1 MSHTHY
7 FCPVCFSSNVFE
19 NYPTLFKHIRTEHR
33 DESSFSIRC
42 ELSIACGSRYS
53 SFDSYRHHIY
63 RCHRYLLDSFESDNI
78 LTNNDDSLNNL
89 DFNTQSDLGE
99 NSESFIYQ
107 DEDLDETNNLSL
119 TFDAID
125 FSTADEHHGFD
136 KFAQFYTRFL
146 LELREYNLLPQNVV
160 QSISSYICSIF
171 DMILKLIKT
180 KFSSPLI
187 SITDFETIFTHIN
200 RLISSISK
208 NEYTFLTQCRKYF
221 KYESPVEIVLN
232 TAEDRAYYIPLKTC
246 LSNLLYS
253 GELLNVINK
262 NIQSLTAE
270 SDKYDDLII
279 SNRQCRSV
287 KSTISN
293 SKNSNSLLLKLYT
306 DGIGIT
312 NPIGPK
318 KDSHKLTSFY
328 FLLED
333 LPDILRSQ
341 VNLIGLHCLTYTK
354 SLKDKKNRDILMN
367 VLVEDLNHLQI
378 EGITIPCISSR
389 IYFVFS
395 SLSGDNLASNEL
407 GGFQKNFNSGSFCH
421 HCFVTYERRHIPL
434 TDISFVPRTRLKHDL
449 IVNQVIAN
457 DDGHAICGVN
467 GYSWFRDLIGFHPID
482 SLPPDL
488 MHDTAEGNTGDIR

>member
-1 MSHTHY
+1 M
-7 FCPVCFSSNVFE
+7 
-19 NYPTLFKHIRTEHR
+19 
-33 DESSFSIRC
+33 
-42 ELSIACGSRYS
+42 
-53 SFDSYRHHIY
+53 
-63 RCHRYLLDSFESDNI
+63 
-78 LTNNDDSLNNL
+78 TNNDDSQNNL
-89 DFNTQSDLGE
+89 DLNTEQDLGE

-107 DEDLDETNNLSL
+107 DEDLDEINNLSL
-119 TFDAID
+119 NSDTID
-125 FSTADEHHGFD
+125 FSATDEHHGFD

-146 LELREYNLLPQNVV
+146 LELREYDLLPQNVV
-160 QSISSYICSIF
+160 QSISCYICSLF

-232 TAEDRAYYIPLKTC
+232 TTEDRAYYIPLKTS

-270 SDKYDDLII
+270 LDKDDDLII

-287 KSTISN
+287 KSNISN
-293 SKNSNSLLLKLYT
+293 STNSNSLLLKLYT

-318 KDSHKLTSFY
+318 KDSNKLTSFY

-354 SLKDKKNRDILMN
+354 NLKDKKNRDILMN
-367 VLVEDLNHLQI
+367 VLVEDLNHLQT

-407 GGFQKNFNSGSFCH
+407 GGFQKNFNSGSFCR

-434 TDISFVPRTRLKHDL
+434 TDISFLHV
-449 IVNQVIAN
+449 
-457 DDGHAICGVN
+457 
-467 GYSWFRDLIGFHPID
+467 
-482 SLPPDL
+482 
-488 MHDTAEGNTGDIR
+488 